1 MIFSAN
7 MKILITGAN
16 GLVGKNFLEEISQ
29 KNSNSKNTEITAT
42 SKDTKSL
49 LTFIKKNQLKNIKVK
64 KLDVLKPNDC
74 NSAIK
79 DFDAVLHLAANIDIQ
94 LSLRNP
100 KKVIDVN
107 YNGTLNVLEAMRQN
121 KVNSIIF
128 LSTQDIYGNNI
139 DNREDE
145 SEKITAS
152 NPYSLS
158 KLICEET
165 IQMYSRL
172 YKINYIIL
180 RPSRLYGQF
189 QDKGIIPTLI
199 ERVMKCNVI
208 EIGNNIKRDFLNAKD
223 LVKAIEFL
231 LYYKKNG
238 IFNIGTGTSTSIK
251 EVINIIAESLNK
263 KVKITINEKLIRD
276 PAVERW
282 GELANIDKIKKLG
295 WKPKQ
300 ELKTWIY
307 DNTKSFS
314 KNS

>member
-1 MIFSAN
+1 MKCSAK

-16 GLVGKNFLEEISQ
+16 GLVGKNFLEEM
-29 KNSNSKNTEITAT
+29 NSKNVEIMAT
-42 SKDTKSL
+42 SKDNESL
-49 LTFIKKNQLKNIKVK
+49 AAFIKKNQLKNIKVK

-74 NSAIK
+74 NSVIK
-79 DFDAVLHLAANIDIQ
+79 DFDVVLHLAANIDVQ

-107 YNGTLNVLEAMRQN
+107 YNGTLNVLESIRQN
-121 KVNSIIF
+121 NVSKMIF

-139 DNREDE
+139 NSREDE
-145 SEKITAS
+145 LEKITAS

-199 ERVMKCNVI
+199 ERVMKCKVI
-208 EIGNNIKRDFLNAKD
+208 EIGNNVKRDFLNVND
-223 LVKAIEFL
+223 LVKAIEL
-231 LYYKKNG
+231 LLHYKKNNV
-238 IFNIGTGTSTSIK
+238 FNIGTGESTSIK
-251 EVINIIAESLNK
+251 ELINIIAESMNK
-263 KVKITINEKLIRD
+263 KIKIITNKKLIRN
-276 PAVERW
+276 PSIERW
-282 GELANIDKIKKLG
+282 NELANIEKITKLG

-300 ELKTWIY
+300 DLRTWVHEHVIPLH
-307 DNTKSFS
+307 
-314 KNS
+314 

>member
-1 MIFSAN
+1 

-16 GLVGKNFLEEISQ
+16 GLVGKNFLEEM
-29 KNSNSKNTEITAT
+29 NSKNVEITAT
-42 SKDTKSL
+42 SKDNESL
-49 LTFIKKNQLKNIKVK
+49 AAFIKKNQLKNIKIK

-74 NSAIK
+74 NFVIK
-79 DFDAVLHLAANIDIQ
+79 GFDAVLHLAANIDIQ

-107 YNGTLNVLEAMRQN
+107 YNGTLNVLEAIRHNNVGRM
-121 KVNSIIF
+121 IF
-128 LSTQDIYGNNI
+128 LSTQDIYGNNV
-139 DNREDE
+139 NSGEDE
-145 SEKITAS
+145 LEKITAS
-152 NPYSLS
+152 NPYTLS

-180 RPSRLYGQF
+180 RPSHLYGQF
-189 QDKGIIPTLI
+189 QDKGLIPILI
-199 ERVMKCNVI
+199 ERVMKRKVI
-208 EIGNNIKRDFLNAKD
+208 EIGNNIKRDFLNVKD

-231 LYYKKNG
+231 LHYKKNG
-238 IFNIGTGTSTSIK
+238 VFNIGTGTSTSIK

-276 PAVERW
+276 PAIERW
-282 GELANIDKIKKLG
+282 DELANIDKIKKLG
-295 WKPKQ
+295 WTHKQ

-307 DNTKSFS
+307 DNIKSFS

>member
-1 MIFSAN
+1 MKCSAK

-16 GLVGKNFLEEISQ
+16 GLVGKNFLEEM
-29 KNSNSKNTEITAT
+29 NSKNVEIMAT
-42 SKDTKSL
+42 SKDNESL
-49 LTFIKKNQLKNIKVK
+49 AAFIKKNQLKNIKVK
-64 KLDVLKPNDC
+64 KLDVLRPNDC
-74 NSAIK
+74 NSVIK
-79 DFDAVLHLAANIDIQ
+79 DFDVVLHLAANIDVQ

-107 YNGTLNVLEAMRQN
+107 YNGTLNVLESIRQN
-121 KVNSIIF
+121 NVSKMIF

-139 DNREDE
+139 NSREDE
-145 SEKITAS
+145 LEKIAAS

-199 ERVMKCNVI
+199 ERVMKCKVI
-208 EIGNNIKRDFLNAKD
+208 EIGNNVKRDFLNVND
-223 LVKAIEFL
+223 LVKAIEL
-231 LYYKKNG
+231 LLHYKKNNV
-238 IFNIGTGTSTSIK
+238 FNIGTGESTSIK
-251 EVINIIAESLNK
+251 ELINIIAESMNK
-263 KVKITINEKLIRD
+263 KIKIITNKKLIRN
-276 PAVERW
+276 PSIERW
-282 GELANIDKIKKLG
+282 NELANIEKITKLG

-300 ELKTWIY
+300 DLRTWVHENVIPLH
-307 DNTKSFS
+307 
-314 KNS
+314 